1 MTPTNPQSPFRFF
14 VDLFAHKAQ
23 DREILTPTGEAADD
37 KQGDDEQGF
46 GKLDEAFYWG
56 WSKTTFL

>member
-23 DREILTPTGEAADD
+23 DREILTPAGEAADD
-37 KQGDDEQGF
+37 EVPRGEAHRHRQARRRIAGDVPQG
-46 GKLDEAFYWG
+46 
-56 WSKTTFL
+56 